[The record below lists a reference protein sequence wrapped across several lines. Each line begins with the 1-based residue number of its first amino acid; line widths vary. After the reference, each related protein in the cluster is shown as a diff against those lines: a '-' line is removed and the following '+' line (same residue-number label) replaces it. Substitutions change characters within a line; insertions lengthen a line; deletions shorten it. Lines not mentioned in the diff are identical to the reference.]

1 MNSSKKY
8 GFVWWGTAGCGSRA
22 VSVFMTHSGCDDLY
36 NHNEDFLVWK
46 TGPFTHAQGIPD
58 GLEHLPIICNT
69 RNPYSR
75 AVSAFL
81 DETREE
87 GNKEYGYSFDRW
99 LKEIYFVEG
108 RYPISHDEFYMTQWP
123 KIGRNPDYIIR
134 MEYMLEDIQKIPVFM
149 SLPHLERGLEYVSE
163 NRFKGENPRD
173 EYIGNIQHYQKYY
186 NQELADLVY
195 NNLKDYFDYFGYLKN
210 SWVL

>member
-1 MNSSKKY
+1 
-8 GFVWWGTAGCGSRA
+8 
-22 VSVFMTHSGCDDLY
+22 
-36 NHNEDFLVWK
+36 
-46 TGPFTHAQGIPD
+46 
-58 GLEHLPIICNT
+58 
-69 RNPYSR
+69 
-75 AVSAFL
+75 
-81 DETREE
+81 
-87 GNKEYGYSFDRW
+87 
-99 LKEIYFVEG
+99 
-108 RYPISHDEFYMTQWP
+108 MTQWP

-195 NNLKDYFDYFGYLKN
+195 NNLKDYFDYFGYSKD